1 MSLPDGARSAAR
13 VLTTIATVLVT
24 IGFVAVS
31 VALWSLFVTVDDGG
45 GANIGGGI
53 LALFGLVVGGLG
65 LVLLIVSGVGAVTRR
80 IRGRLTT

>member
-1 MSLPDGARSAAR
+1 M
-13 VLTTIATVLVT
+13 LTTIATVLVT

-53 LALFGLVVGGLG
+53 LALFGLVVGGIG
-65 LVLLIVSGVGAVTRR
+65 LVLLIVCGVGAVTAR

>member
-1 MSLPDGARSAAR
+1 M
-13 VLTTIATVLVT
+13 LTTIATVLVT

-53 LALFGLVVGGLG
+53 LALFGLVAGGIG
-65 LVLLIVSGVGAVTRR
+65 LVLLIVSGVGAVTAR

>member
-1 MSLPDGARSAAR
+1 

-65 LVLLIVSGVGAVTRR
+65 VVLLIVSGVGAVAAR

>member
-1 MSLPDGARSAAR
+1 M
-13 VLTTIATVLVT
+13 LTTIATVLVT

-65 LVLLIVSGVGAVTRR
+65 VVLLIVSGVGAVAAR